1 MTPKEKAWDLTLEF
15 RFRIDSYFQPE
26 QWGMVD
32 YHNIQLKKAA
42 KDCAILSVE
51 EIINQVYS
59 ISHKYTAIYDD
70 NTKFWNY
77 TESKE
82 LNFWKEVEKEIEAL

>member
-26 QWGMVD
+26 EWGMVD

-51 EIINQVYS
+51 EILDEIQPFELGY
-59 ISHKYTAIYDD
+59 KYEYKIE
-70 NTKFWNY
+70 FWNNV
-77 TESKE
+77 K
-82 LNFWKEVEKEIEAL
+82 KEIEAL

>member
-1 MTPKEKAWDLTLEF
+1 MTPQEKAWDLTLEF

-26 QWGMVD
+26 EWGMVD

-51 EIINQVYS
+51 EILDEIQPFELGYEYEAK
-59 ISHKYTAIYDD
+59 I
-70 NTKFWNY
+70 KFWNNV
-77 TESKE
+77 K
-82 LNFWKEVEKEIEAL
+82 KEIEAL